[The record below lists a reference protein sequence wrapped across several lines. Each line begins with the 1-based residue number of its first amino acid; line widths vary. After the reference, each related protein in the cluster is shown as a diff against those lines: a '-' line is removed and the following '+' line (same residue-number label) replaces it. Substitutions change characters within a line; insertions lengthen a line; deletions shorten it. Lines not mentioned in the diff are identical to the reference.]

1 MKPIFSKIRVLG
13 TAALALFLTASC
25 SDILDEQ
32 PRSSY
37 DPTFF
42 KTEKGV
48 EGGVTS
54 MYAHL
59 RYIYGQ
65 AYYYNSCLTGTDEA
79 TWGWSADG
87 NFKDADLS
95 GVGNLTATTC
105 RSDALWGTAFSNINT
120 ANGVIENGA
129 EVRVNE
135 SLVSEARFFRAFDYF
150 LLVQTFGGVPLDL
163 GSGELKFNITPSR
176 TSVRNTVP
184 EVYTKAIFPDLL
196 TAIENLPAN
205 PRMTGGVTKTVARL
219 YLAKA
224 YLTYAW
230 WLKNPNNIPTYPEC
244 QRTDPDGH
252 DAAWYFQQ
260 AYDVAVT
267 AIENPGP
274 FGLQE
279 SFWMVNAGPND
290 RNMEILL
297 YADHTQ
303 EDEYYNGGSLSYGG
317 GGAPDNFAGWMMN
330 WNYTDA
336 RSADN
341 QAVINRIA
349 EQCYGRPWTRMAP
362 PLGVF
367 TKTFADK
374 VNDSRYDGT
383 FTTVYR
389 GNWSTAGQN
398 WESVTNAN
406 GMKVKER
413 EPIFS
418 FVFQDMDKIDYAG
431 EGSKSNLGAGTLPG
445 RADWVLGLDAV
456 GRYVYPGLWKLG
468 PYRTDNGSGAG
479 QPNAGSTRPY
489 NIAKF
494 SELYLVA
501 AEAAVEGAATQAGKS
516 ARDLVNV
523 LRARAGRWTY
533 SNAEYKE
540 VDRDFSAEMT
550 AATPATIDINYILDE
565 RSREFYGEG
574 YRWFDLVRTQKW
586 NEYADS
592 YVICG
597 GKGDHNPQTYSRT
610 IEAFHYLRPI
620 PQGQLDGMEMTE
632 EEKTLI
638 RIRDTEIDFLFFK
651 STRRFF
657 LFLMEEA
664 AVFLWYG
671 LLGRLSSSHRIYVFS
686 LMSMW
691 LPSNKF
697 TVSLRW
703 VSFIT

>member
-129 EVRVNE
+129 EVGVNE

-163 GSGELKFNITPSR
+163 VSGELKFNITPSR

-205 PRMTGGVTKTVARL
+205 PRVTGGVTKTVARL

-516 ARDLVNV
+516 VRDLVNV

-632 EEKTLI
+632 EEKDAYQNPGY
-638 RIRDTEIDFLFFK
+638 RD
-651 STRRFF
+651 
-657 LFLMEEA
+657 
-664 AVFLWYG
+664 
-671 LLGRLSSSHRIYVFS
+671 
-686 LMSMW
+686 
-691 LPSNKF
+691 
-697 TVSLRW
+697 
-703 VSFIT
+703 

>member
-129 EVRVNE
+129 EVGVNE
-135 SLVSEARFFRAFDYF
+135 SLISEARFFRAFDYF

-205 PRMTGGVTKTVARL
+205 PRVTGGVTKTVARL

-224 YLTYAW
+224 YLAYAW

-632 EEKTLI
+632 EEKDAYQNPGY
-638 RIRDTEIDFLFFK
+638 RD
-651 STRRFF
+651 
-657 LFLMEEA
+657 
-664 AVFLWYG
+664 
-671 LLGRLSSSHRIYVFS
+671 
-686 LMSMW
+686 
-691 LPSNKF
+691 
-697 TVSLRW
+697 
-703 VSFIT
+703 

>member
-129 EVRVNE
+129 EVGVNE

-205 PRMTGGVTKTVARL
+205 PRVTGGVTKTVARL

-244 QRTDPDGH
+244 QRTDPNGH

-620 PQGQLDGMEMTE
+620 PQGQLDGMETTE
-632 EEKTLI
+632 EEKDAYQNPGY
-638 RIRDTEIDFLFFK
+638 RD
-651 STRRFF
+651 
-657 LFLMEEA
+657 
-664 AVFLWYG
+664 
-671 LLGRLSSSHRIYVFS
+671 
-686 LMSMW
+686 
-691 LPSNKF
+691 
-697 TVSLRW
+697 
-703 VSFIT
+703 

>member
-25 SDILDEQ
+25 SDILDER

-129 EVRVNE
+129 EVGVNE

-205 PRMTGGVTKTVARL
+205 PRVTGGVTKTVARL

-224 YLTYAW
+224 YLAYAW

-632 EEKTLI
+632 EEKDAYQNPGY
-638 RIRDTEIDFLFFK
+638 RD
-651 STRRFF
+651 
-657 LFLMEEA
+657 
-664 AVFLWYG
+664 
-671 LLGRLSSSHRIYVFS
+671 
-686 LMSMW
+686 
-691 LPSNKF
+691 
-697 TVSLRW
+697 
-703 VSFIT
+703 

>member
-205 PRMTGGVTKTVARL
+205 PRVTGGVTKTVARL

-445 RADWVLGLDAV
+445 RPDWVLGLDAV

-516 ARDLVNV
+516 VRDLVNV

-632 EEKTLI
+632 EEKDTYQNPGY
-638 RIRDTEIDFLFFK
+638 RD
-651 STRRFF
+651 
-657 LFLMEEA
+657 
-664 AVFLWYG
+664 
-671 LLGRLSSSHRIYVFS
+671 
-686 LMSMW
+686 
-691 LPSNKF
+691 
-697 TVSLRW
+697 
-703 VSFIT
+703 

>member
-129 EVRVNE
+129 EVGVNE

-205 PRMTGGVTKTVARL
+205 PRVTGGVTKTVARL

-244 QRTDPDGH
+244 QRMDPDGH

-431 EGSKSNLGAGTLPG
+431 EGSKSNLGAGTLPD

-632 EEKTLI
+632 EEKDAYQNPGY
-638 RIRDTEIDFLFFK
+638 RD
-651 STRRFF
+651 
-657 LFLMEEA
+657 
-664 AVFLWYG
+664 
-671 LLGRLSSSHRIYVFS
+671 
-686 LMSMW
+686 
-691 LPSNKF
+691 
-697 TVSLRW
+697 
-703 VSFIT
+703 

>member
-48 EGGVTS
+48 EGSVTS

-129 EVRVNE
+129 EVGVNE

-205 PRMTGGVTKTVARL
+205 PRVTGGVTKTVARL

-632 EEKTLI
+632 EEKDAYQNPGY
-638 RIRDTEIDFLFFK
+638 RD
-651 STRRFF
+651 
-657 LFLMEEA
+657 
-664 AVFLWYG
+664 
-671 LLGRLSSSHRIYVFS
+671 
-686 LMSMW
+686 
-691 LPSNKF
+691 
-697 TVSLRW
+697 
-703 VSFIT
+703 

>member
-120 ANGVIENGA
+120 ANGVIENAA
-129 EVRVNE
+129 EVGVNE

-150 LLVQTFGGVPLDL
+150 LLVQTFGGVPLDM
-163 GSGELKFNITPSR
+163 GAGELKFNITPSR

-205 PRMTGGVTKTVARL
+205 PRVTGGVTKTVARL

-260 AYDVAVT
+260 AYDVAVA

-418 FVFQDMDKIDYAG
+418 FVFQDMDQIDYAG

-501 AEAAVEGAATQAGKS
+501 AEAAVEGAAAQAGKS

-597 GKGDHNPQTYSRT
+597 GKGDHNPQTYNRT

-620 PQGQLDGMEMTE
+620 PQGQLDGMEMTK
-632 EEKTLI
+632 EEKMAYQNPGY
-638 RIRDTEIDFLFFK
+638 RD
-651 STRRFF
+651 
-657 LFLMEEA
+657 
-664 AVFLWYG
+664 
-671 LLGRLSSSHRIYVFS
+671 
-686 LMSMW
+686 
-691 LPSNKF
+691 
-697 TVSLRW
+697 
-703 VSFIT
+703 

>member
-129 EVRVNE
+129 EVGVNE

-205 PRMTGGVTKTVARL
+205 PRVTGGVTKTVARL

-230 WLKNPNNIPTYPEC
+230 WLKNPNDIPTYPEC
-244 QRTDPDGH
+244 QRTDPNGH

-632 EEKTLI
+632 EEKDAYQNPGY
-638 RIRDTEIDFLFFK
+638 RD
-651 STRRFF
+651 
-657 LFLMEEA
+657 
-664 AVFLWYG
+664 
-671 LLGRLSSSHRIYVFS
+671 
-686 LMSMW
+686 
-691 LPSNKF
+691 
-697 TVSLRW
+697 
-703 VSFIT
+703 